1 MENEELIETPLDDHA
16 ASEVAVIGFAGRF
29 PGARN
34 TDEFWQNLRD
44 GVESISFFTQ
54 EELQTLAPLVAAV
67 RWETAKIL
75 APGRL
80 PDVPYDSPEHRAF
93 MASVPGDESS

>member
-1 MENEELIETPLDDHA
+1 MATKATDPMPILRALLAGTLGAPEA
-16 ASEVAVIGFAGRF
+16 ARAFLALEGPAAHGLVLGGTV
-29 PGARN
+29 
-34 TDEFWQNLRD
+34 
-44 GVESISFFTQ
+44 FTQ